1 MFKMKKPFFW
11 INQLKKDFLFEFTY
25 KITFFG
31 QFLGIF
37 LTAISF
43 FFISET
49 FFGLESSHLESFDN
63 NYFLF
68 ATIGI
73 AVIDIVIT
81 IMRSLTFSL
90 RESQSFG
97 FVEILFISY
106 ISPVYIFAC
115 SAIYPF
121 LKGVLKFLLY
131 VLLLQI
137 IGNHAFTLSSVC
149 VSFLLFI
156 VMIIPFL
163 ALSFLALSFVLYF
176 KQADPINFFINMVV
190 SIFSGII
197 YPVSVLPDFMQKI
210 SDIIPLTH
218 QLNSIRYLLINNSL
232 DQYIFSNLFFL
243 HVFISIIFLFI
254 CIQIFKNII
263 FMAKRNG
270 TIGNY

>member
-1 MFKMKKPFFW
+1 MFKVNRAFFW
-11 INQLKKDFLFEFTY
+11 ISQLRKDFLFEFTY

-49 FFGLESSHLESFDN
+49 FFGLESSHLESFNN

-73 AVIDIVIT
+73 AIIDIVIT
-81 IMRSLTFSL
+81 IMRSLTLSL
-90 RESQSFG
+90 RESQSLG
-97 FVEILFISY
+97 FVEILFISN
-106 ISPVYIFAC
+106 ISPVYIFFC

-121 LKGVLKFLLY
+121 FKGVLKFLFYLF
-131 VLLLQI
+131 LLQI

-149 VSFLLFI
+149 ITFLLFI

-176 KQADPINFFINMVV
+176 KQADPVNFFINMVV

-210 SDIIPLTH
+210 SNIIPLTH
-218 QLNSIRYLLINNSL
+218 QLNSIRYILINNSF
-232 DQYIFSNLFFL
+232 DEYMFSNLFFL
-243 HVFISIIFLFI
+243 HIFISIIFLFI
-254 CIQIFKNII
+254 CIEVFKNII
-263 FMAKRNG
+263 FIAKKNG